1 MSNIAGYSGSEFNGG
16 QGHHLKEFA
25 QTSER
30 ICDQVSPWDNVPL
43 DAGGGLKLKSHEGPE
58 KREGQVQRL
67 GNEHHDSRPGGR
79 KS

>member
-30 ICDQVSPWDNVPL
+30 ICDQVSPWDYVPL
-43 DAGGGLKLKSHEGPE
+43 DAGGGLKLK
-58 KREGQVQRL
+58 
-67 GNEHHDSRPGGR
+67 RPS
-79 KS
+79 KP